1 MRIGVDG
8 RELRGQPTGVG
19 RYLQRLLREWGLS
32 PEARAHQF
40 SIYSPDGAIA
50 LPPDLEGEVVRVKGA
65 GGTRWEQGA
74 LASALRRDRPDVF
87 FAPGYSGPLLTAIPS
102 VVAIHDVS
110 FAAHPEWFRLREG
123 WRRRLL
129 ARATARRAHAVLT
142 ISAFSRDEIVR
153 YLGVPSDRVRVIY
166 LGVDPASVEAARDPL
181 VLFVGTMFNRRH
193 VPTLVQAFAEVAAT
207 RPDLRLELVGSNRTY
222 PLRDIAAIA
231 HEAGVGARVAV
242 RDYVSDAE
250 LARLYSHASVFAFL
264 SEYEGFGLTPLEAM
278 AFGAVPVVLDTAVA
292 REIYGDAAIR
302 VASPNVSLV
311 ASALQAALDDQS
323 AQRTTALAAAPKIL
337 SRYRWAD
344 TAAQTLSVLAEAARS

>member
-8 RELRGQPTGVG
+8 RELGGQPTGVG

-32 PEARAHQF
+32 AEARAHQF

-102 VVAIHDVS
+102 VVAMHDVS

-129 ARATARRAHAVLT
+129 ARATARRAHTVLT
-142 ISAFSRDEIVR
+142 ISGFSRDEIVR
-153 YLGVPSDRVRVIY
+153 YLGVASDRVRVIY
-166 LGVDPASVEAARDPL
+166 LGVDPASVAAARDPL

-222 PLRDIAAIA
+222 PLQDIAAIA

-242 RDYVSDAE
+242 RDYVADAE
-250 LARLYSHASVFAFL
+250 LAGLYSRASVFAFL

-278 AFGAVPVVLDTAVA
+278 ASGAVPVVLDTAVA

-302 VASPNVSLV
+302 VASPDVSLV
-311 ASALQAALDDQS
+311 ASALQAALDDQG
-323 AQRTTALAAAPKIL
+323 APRKAALAAAPKIL

>member
-32 PEARAHQF
+32 AEARTHQF
-40 SIYSPDGAIA
+40 SIYSPDAAIA

-102 VVAIHDVS
+102 VVAMHDVS
-110 FAAHPEWFRLREG
+110 FAAHPEWFRPREG

-129 ARATARRAHAVLT
+129 ARATARRAHTVLT

-207 RPDLRLELVGSNRTY
+207 RPDLRLELVGTNRTY
-222 PLRDIAAIA
+222 PLQDIAAIA

-278 AFGAVPVVLDTAVA
+278 ASGAVPVVLDTAVA

-302 VASPNVSLV
+302 VASPDVSLV

-323 AQRTTALAAAPKIL
+323 AQRTAALAAAPKIL